1 MSTKYYLDWKEVD
14 SWWIET
20 DYIWKDVYILI
31 GEITGGGA
39 LLGGDHTLGI
49 DPLNPWES
57 MEKKLKKRRI
67 EQEKIDKFLEVIVS
81 VKGQKKTF
89 KKELKDDP
97 KITID
102 DIQKTFNKY
111 GHSHIKVKAEIKK

>member
-31 GEITGGGA
+31 GEITGGG
-39 LLGGDHTLGI
+39 LLGGDHTLDI

-57 MEKKLKKRRI
+57 MEKKLKKQKI
-67 EQEKIDKFLEVIVS
+67 QQEKIDKFLEVVVS

-111 GHSHIKVKAEIKK
+111 GHSQIKVKAEIKK